1 MVYRSAYQRYYRQPR
16 WDESSVEEYQQKMQY
31 RADRR
36 SIEHQ
41 HQAWLWDSD
50 DEKDDDVEE
59 IPMDHNNNKGK
70 QDEITQTDE
79 RENERRKSVQ
89 AWVKDQQGIQDVG
102 RRHEEL
108 RPRDRIRPEIEHA
121 KQGRIHDRDH
131 AEQPR
136 DNRKKHRDNE
146 RRRHQSP
153 DKKIK
158 VSREKRSA
166 SPSRVQNLE
175 DRKLL
180 PPFLAYGW
188 ANDGPTEY
196 KKTHN
201 VLASQLEVCLPFTA
215 VIIE

>member
-36 SIEHQ
+36 SIEHR

-50 DEKDDDVEE
+50 DEEDNIEE
-59 IPMDHNNNKGK
+59 IPMDNNNNNRGK
-70 QDEITQTDE
+70 QDEITQTVQGEDD
-79 RENERRKSVQ
+79 RRKSVQ
-89 AWVKDQQGIQDVG
+89 AWVKDQQDFQDIE
-102 RRHEEL
+102 RRHEEP
-108 RPRDRIRPEIEHA
+108 RPRDRIRPEIHS
-121 KQGRIHDRDH
+121 H

-136 DNRKKHRDNE
+136 ESRKKHRDRDD
-146 RRRHQSP
+146 RRRHRSL
-153 DKKIK
+153 DKKSK
-158 VSREKRSA
+158 VSKERRSA

-175 DRKLL
+175 DRKHQ
-180 PPFLAYGW
+180 PPFLPYGW

-201 VLASQLEVCLPFTA
+201 VLASQHEVCLLFLK
-215 VIIE
+215 ELKSLFRLLSY